1 MSPPEGTAEL
11 AVAPPAPARRSG
23 DKRVLAM
30 VAAAR
35 FHGVE
40 LDPLAA
46 NAPRPGCDAA
56 SLAEWARDNGLSAR
70 ALRLRWSHLVSE
82 TGNGPVVA
90 LLKDGGAALALGATP
105 GKDVIFLRDPAAPE
119 GARPVPVDQARLE
132 AVWDGSTVLVGRQRA
147 AASEE
152 STFDLHWLLR
162 LLGQEKGLARGTLM
176 AALVLSFLALAGP
189 LLVMGTLDRVLA
201 HEGYATL
208 ALIAV
213 LFGMVALY
221 EAGLTFAREHLLLA
235 LSTRVDVRINT
246 FVLDRLLRLPID
258 YFERQPAGDTTHRLQ
273 QVWRLRDFITG
284 RVGTLVLDGT
294 VLFFALPVL
303 FALNWVLALFV
314 LGAALLLA
322 IIIVVFIPPIRRA
335 SAKALVAE
343 TRKNGFLV
351 ETVHGIRTIKTLA
364 MEPARKMEWDK
375 RVADATSLRRSAGLL
390 AVWPNVI
397 GIPIERFMG
406 RGVFLIGAYLALVR
420 PESIP
425 VGGLMAIMMLSG
437 RVSGPLVTLARV
449 LTDLEDIKASIHQA
463 GEVLN
468 APPETAAGGGGVR
481 PRFSGALSMDRVAY
495 TYPNAAKPA
504 LRELTLKL
512 DVGTM
517 LGVVGRSGSGK
528 STLVRLLQGSTRNY
542 SGLIKFD
549 DIELRELDLAHLRRS
564 VGVVL
569 QESFLFRATIR
580 ENILAGRPQLTMD
593 DALRAAR
600 LASAEEFIEQLP
612 RGYDTLIEEGGANL
626 SGGQRQRLAIARA
639 LVNDPRILLL
649 DEATSALDP
658 ESEALVNASL
668 RRIAAGRT
676 LIIVSH
682 RLSSLTDCDAIA
694 VLNEGKLEDVAP
706 HATLVD
712 RCATYRHLW
721 LQQKARV

>member
-11 AVAPPAPARRSG
+11 TVAPAVPSRKLG

-40 LDPLAA
+40 LDPLAST
-46 NAPRPGCDAA
+46 APRPGCDAA

-82 TGNGPVVA
+82 TGNGPVVL

-132 AVWDGSTVLVGRQRA
+132 AVWDGTTVLVGRQRV

-152 STFDLHWLLR
+152 ATFDLHWLLR

-201 HEGYATL
+201 HDGYSTL
-208 ALIAV
+208 TLIAV

-221 EAGLTFAREHLLLA
+221 EAGLTFAREHMLLA

-246 FVLDRLLRLPID
+246 FVLERLLRLPID

-303 FALNWVLALFV
+303 FALNWMLALFV
-314 LGAALLLA
+314 FGAAILLA
-322 IIIVVFIPPIRRA
+322 VIIIVFIPPLRRA
-335 SAKALVAE
+335 SAKAMVAE

-364 MEPARKMEWDK
+364 MEPARKAEWDSK
-375 RVADATSLRRSAGLL
+375 VADATSLRRNAGLL

-397 GIPIERFMG
+397 GLPIERFMG

-449 LTDLEDIKASIHQA
+449 LTDLEDIKASIYQA

-481 PRFSGALSMDRVAY
+481 PRFTGALSMDRVAY
-495 TYPNAAKPA
+495 TYPDAAKPA
-504 LRELTLKL
+504 LRDLTLKL

-549 DIELRELDLAHLRRS
+549 DVELRELDLAHLRRS

-639 LVNDPRILLL
+639 LVSDPRILLL

>member
-1 MSPPEGTAEL
+1 MSPPEGTTE
-11 AVAPPAPARRSG
+11 VAAAPSVPARRPE

-30 VAAAR
+30 IAAAR

-40 LDPLAA
+40 LDPLAS
-46 NAPRPGCDAA
+46 NAPRPGSEPAR
-56 SLAEWARDNGLSAR
+56 LAEWARDNGLSAR
-70 ALRLRWSHLVSE
+70 AVRLRWSHLVGE

-90 LLKDGGAALALGATP
+90 LLKDGGAALAVGATP
-105 GKDVIFLRDPAAPE
+105 GKDVVFLRDPSAPE
-119 GARPVPVDQARLE
+119 GGRPVPVDQARLE
-132 AVWDGSTVLVGRQRA
+132 AVWDGTTVLVGRQRV

-208 ALIAV
+208 TLIAV
-213 LFGMVALY
+213 LFGTVALY

-303 FALNWVLALFV
+303 FALNWMLALFV

-322 IIIVVFIPPIRRA
+322 TIIVVFIPSIRRA

-364 MEPARKMEWDK
+364 MEPARKAEWDK
-375 RVADATSLRRSAGLL
+375 RVADSTSLRRSAGLL
-390 AVWPNVI
+390 AVWPNVL

-481 PRFSGALSMDRVAY
+481 PRFTGALSMDRVSY
-495 TYPNAAKPA
+495 TYPDAARPA

-512 DVGTM
+512 EIGTM

-549 DIELRELDLAHLRRS
+549 DVELRELDLGHLRRS

-580 ENILAGRPQLTMD
+580 ENILAGRPHLTMD